1 MLVQDLREKILDGDF
16 SELLEHSKDEDY
28 AAEVSKILETL
39 PHDYAIHTFLALPED
54 VEIKI
59 FPHLNHVLQR
69 DVTED
74 MPKEQVSSILN
85 SLMSNDRVSF
95 FDVLDGI
102 EVTEYLNLL
111 NDKNRL
117 ATYDLLG
124 YPENSVAR
132 LINTNFTTVRKEWT
146 IGQAREHLRRFYTD
160 TPAANVIFVVDNDGK
175 LVDDIPIRRL
185 VLNEGSKT
193 IADIMD
199 GFYVKLDIQDSIE
212 NAIQKFKEYDR
223 VAIPVTNSNNV
234 VMGVVTIDDVID
246 SAEEKDT
253 KDMQQFGGLES
264 LDLPY
269 VKTPFFTLIRKR
281 AVWLIILFLS
291 EMLTATAMGHFQ
303 DELDAAIVLSLFVP
317 LIISSGGNSGS
328 QAATLIIRAMAL
340 NELTTKKWW
349 YVMQRE
355 ILSGLTLGLIL
366 GVIGF
371 LRIAIWQELHWQNY
385 GIKGNWGVP
394 GTGDYWYLTALTVA
408 LSLVGIVLW
417 GTLSGSMIPMIL
429 KRLSID
435 PATSSAP
442 FVATLVDVTGLIIYF
457 SFAAV
462 ILNGTILNGNS
473 NKAPLVTTHSGD
485 MTIINLSMRPAG
497 NANDLPYF
505 VNDSTVRVPLSARI
519 QKWWDLP
526 KTGGSYDDDDYT
538 MKLANGWGYYDVVLK
553 KVLSKCVVVYPSG
566 GQWKTLESHT
576 RALQK

>member
-1 MLVQDLREKILDGDF
+1 MLVQDLREKILEGDL
-16 SELLEHSKDEDY
+16 SDLLLHSKDEDY
-28 AAEVSKILETL
+28 AAEVSKLLETL
-39 PHDYAIHTFLALPED
+39 PRDHAIHTYLALPEP
-54 VEIKI
+54 VQISI
-59 FPHLNHVLQR
+59 FPHLDHVLQR
-69 DVTED
+69 GVTED
-74 MPKEQVSSILN
+74 MPKQQVSKILN
-85 SLMSNDRVSF
+85 NLTSNDRVSF
-95 FDVLDGI
+95 FDILDGI

-124 YPENSVAR
+124 YPEKSVAR

-146 IGQAREHLRRFYTD
+146 IGQAIEHLRRFYTD

-185 VLNEGSKT
+185 VLNEHGKT

-199 GFYVKLDIQDSIE
+199 GFYVKLDIQDSID

-223 VAIPVTNSNNV
+223 VAIPVTNSNNM

-246 SAEEKDT
+246 EAEEKDT
-253 KDMQQFGGLES
+253 KEIQQFGGLES

-303 DELDAAIVLSLFVP
+303 DELDAALVLSLFVP

-340 NELTTKKWW
+340 NELNTRKWW
-349 YVMQRE
+349 YVMRRE

-366 GVIGF
+366 AVIGF
-371 LRIAIWQELHWQNY
+371 IRIAIWQKLGWANY
-385 GIKGNWGVP
+385 GMKGS
-394 GTGDYWYLTALTVA
+394 GDYWYLTALTVSF
-408 LSLVGIVLW
+408 SLIGIVLW

-429 KRLSID
+429 KRIKLD

-457 SFAAV
+457 SFAAI
-462 ILNGTILNGNS
+462 ILSGTLLKRNDKSPLSVTHVGS
-473 NKAPLVTTHSGD
+473 N
-485 MTIINLSMRPAG
+485 TIISLAIPPILS
-497 NANDLPYF
+497 ANDVPYTI
-505 VNDSTVRVPLSARI
+505 NDTTVRVPLSPQI
-519 QKWWDLP
+519 LKGWNFNKSVGFYQ
-526 KTGGSYDDDDYT
+526 DDDYCL
-538 MKLANGWGYYDVVLK
+538 KLAADWQYYDVILRHPHENSMVI
-553 KVLSKCVVVYPSG
+553 YPAG
-566 GQWKTLESHT
+566 KMWKNVDLNTKIVPA
-576 RALQK
+576 R